1 MHKRN
6 SLKLINE
13 SLSSQNDDAENL
25 FNVFFHSFIFRPI
38 QLFLSFFLVWSF
50 SEWNFAWDRNFYTA
64 LENVSFQKSF
74 FRFNGLRTRRTE
86 Y

>member
-13 SLSSQNDDAENL
+13 AYRHKTMMLKIFL
-25 FNVFFHSFIFRPI
+25 MFFHSFIFRPI
-38 QLFLSFFLVWSF
+38 QLFFLSFASF
-50 SEWNFAWDRNFYTA
+50 EAFSSVISLLRVNVFYTA
-64 LENVSFQKSF
+64 LLN
-74 FRFNGLRTRRTE
+74 